1 MKIGLI
7 VGSGMDWLTPLQEW
21 SEASTPYGLTVT
33 TTIPFGGRDLVV
45 VRRHGPQLNV
55 PPHLINYRA
64 NLWALRE
71 AGVKGLLATAAVGS
85 LRKEIKPG
93 TLALARDFI
102 DFSKRRDM
110 TIYDRPGDRLKHVD
124 ISTPYCPLISSA
136 IEQAAVE
143 LGIELG
149 HGVVYVCVDGP
160 RYETP
165 AESRMFAVWGGDVV
179 GMTSAPEAVL
189 AREMEMCY
197 ASLTIVT
204 NYAAGISKHRLTHE
218 EVLAGVASRRQD
230 VHDILQR
237 AVALIP
243 EMGNCC
249 SVD

>member
-21 SEASTPYGLTVT
+21 SEASTPYGYTVT

-102 DFSKRRDM
+102 DFSKRGGV
-110 TIYDRPGDRLKHVD
+110 TIFDRPGDRLKHID

-149 HGVVYVCVDGP
+149 PRVVYVCVDGP

-165 AESRMFAVWGGDVV
+165 AESRMFAVLGGDVV

-197 ASLTIVT
+197 ASLTIVA
-204 NYAAGISKHRLTHE
+204 NYAAGLSQHRVTHE

-243 EMGNCC
+243 EAGNCC